1 MIMMTRSNSKVKKQL
16 PKIIT
21 QILEERLIDSQ
32 KRVHTLVMELNDIKV
47 VVLDQAAVI
56 RYLEKRLEQK

>member
-1 MIMMTRSNSKVKKQL
+1 LV
-16 PKIIT
+16 
-21 QILEERLIDSQ
+21 DSQ
-32 KRVHTLVMELNDIKV
+32 NRVHTLVMELNDIKV

>member
-1 MIMMTRSNSKVKKQL
+1 MMTRSNLKVKKQP

-21 QILEERLIDSQ
+21 QILEEHLVDSQ
-32 KRVHTLVMELNDIKV
+32 NRVHTLVMELNDIKV

>member
-1 MIMMTRSNSKVKKQL
+1 MMTRSNSKVKKQL